1 MRRSA
6 EQWISPLEPSD
17 RPWQVE
23 RIQGGL
29 EESRWNWYPW
39 DARAVDLGVLPNLRA
54 GAVVNE
60 DDAVEALLTA
70 HADMARLT
78 VELADAR
85 ERRRAAARQL
95 VELGRGTSW
104 IAARLGVT
112 PQAVDGFLKYK
123 ERAGGPRSDC

>member
-1 MRRSA
+1 MPRSA
-6 EQWISPLEPSD
+6 EQWISPWEPSD

-23 RIQGGL
+23 SIQGSL
-29 EESRWNWYPW
+29 EQSRWSWNPR
-39 DARAVDLGVLPNLRA
+39 DARVVDLGVLPNLRA

-78 VELADAR
+78 IELADAR

-95 VELGRGTSW
+95 VDLGRGTSW

-112 PQAVDGFLKYK
+112 PQAVDGFLRYK
-123 ERAGGPRSDC
+123 DRAGGLRSDS

>member
-1 MRRSA
+1 MRGSLS
-6 EQWISPLEPSD
+6 W
-17 RPWQVE
+17 
-23 RIQGGL
+23 
-29 EESRWNWYPW
+29 
-39 DARAVDLGVLPNLRA
+39 GVLPNVRA
-54 GAVVNE
+54 GAEVNE
-60 DDAVEALLTA
+60 DDAVDALLTA

-112 PQAVDGFLKYK
+112 PQAVDGFLRYK
-123 ERAGGPRSDC
+123 DRAGATDRESS

>member
-1 MRRSA
+1 VGA
-6 EQWISPLEPSD
+6 E
-17 RPWQVE
+17 
-23 RIQGGL
+23 
-29 EESRWNWYPW
+29 
-39 DARAVDLGVLPNLRA
+39 
-54 GAVVNE
+54 VNE
-60 DDAVEALLTA
+60 DDAVDALLTA

>member
-1 MRRSA
+1 MPRSA
-6 EQWISPLEPSD
+6 EQWISPWEPSD

-23 RIQGGL
+23 STQGCL
-29 EESRWNWYPW
+29 EESRWSWYPR
-39 DARAVDLGVLPNLRA
+39 DARAVHLGVLPNVRA
-54 GAVVNE
+54 GAQVNE

-112 PQAVDGFLKYK
+112 PQAVDGFLRYK
-123 ERAGGPRSDC
+123 DRAGGLRSDC